1 MQHHPLS
8 LSAHF
13 KQALNEIKQNTSF
26 IWYII
31 AFLHIDVSIYI
42 ARNLFLAQSSQKLI
56 IIIYIVLSVQL
67 FLGFYHQKYSKHIYL
82 ILFSLFL
89 LFSVFL
95 VRIVD
100 TGKIVWIKNIYQQQ
114 AAKPTKHA
122 NKEVH
127 SFI

>member
-1 MQHHPLS
+1 MQQHPVS
-8 LSAHF
+8 LGAHF
-13 KQALNEIKQNTSF
+13 KYAFNEIKQNNSL

-31 AFLHIDVSIYI
+31 AFIHIDLSIYI
-42 ARNLFLAQSSQKLI
+42 AQNLYIAHNTQKLFFI
-56 IIIYIVLSVQL
+56 FYILLTVQL
-67 FLGFYHQKYSKHIYL
+67 LLQYYHQKYWKHIYL
-82 ILFSLFL
+82 ILLSLFL

-100 TGKIVWIKNIYQQQ
+100 TGKIVWIKNIYQQE
-114 AAKPTKHA
+114 ATKPNKHA